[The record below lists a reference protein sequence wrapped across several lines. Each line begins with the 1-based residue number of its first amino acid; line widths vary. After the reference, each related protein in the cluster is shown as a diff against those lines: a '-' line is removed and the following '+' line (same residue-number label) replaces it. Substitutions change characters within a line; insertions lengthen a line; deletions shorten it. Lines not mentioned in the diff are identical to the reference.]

1 MNNSKR
7 VYEARD
13 PAEAELVKGLLEA
26 EGIVGTVQQ
35 GALETIFGEMAGN
48 SETLPSVWVRESDVD
63 TARKIIE
70 EFNRVGLPVGST
82 GSNWTCP
89 GCGETLE
96 AQFSSCWKCNTARTG
111 SSA

>member
-13 PAEAELVKGLLEA
+13 PAEAELVNGLLEA
-26 EGIVGTVQQ
+26 EGIAGTVQQ
-35 GALETIFGEMAGN
+35 GALEAIFGEMAGN

-63 TARKIIE
+63 NARRIIE
-70 EFNRVGLPVGST
+70 QFKRAGLPVDSAR
-82 GSNWTCP
+82 SNWTCP
-89 GCGETLE
+89 GCGEKLE
-96 AQFSSCWKCNTARTG
+96 AQFSSCWKCNTERTG